1 MKKFSYLFILFIA
14 LFVFVNP
21 VFANYNY
28 ITCAGVQID
37 TKIVNAVH
45 VIILI
50 IQIVVPILLVIFGSI
65 DFLKAVIGQK
75 DDEIKKGQ
83 QTFIKRLIAAVIVFF
98 VVAIVRLLV
107 SFAAGDEDK
116 SEITDC
122 FNSFINGSDGK
133 NSNNSSDKN
142 SNSSGSSQK
151 KSNKSTGDKNV
162 G

>member
-21 VFANYNY
+21 VFANY

-116 SEITDC
+116 SEITNC

>member
-1 MKKFSYLFILFIA
+1 MKKFSYLFILVFT

-21 VFANYNY
+21 VFAEKVVK
-28 ITCAGVQID
+28 CAGNDLQISV
-37 TKIVNAVH
+37 KIVDAVH

-50 IQIVVPILLVIFGSI
+50 IQIAVPVLLVIFGSI

-107 SFAAGDEDK
+107 SFAVGDDNDK
-116 SEITDC
+116 DSISNC
-122 FNSFINGSDGK
+122 LNCFINGSSEKDCK
-133 NSNNSSDKN
+133 
-142 SNSSGSSQK
+142 
-151 KSNKSTGDKNV
+151 TE
-162 G
+162 